1 MEITALIKQKALE
14 VGFDLVGVTTAE
26 PLDDLHVGHLR
37 SWLDS
42 GYAADMGYMHRNF
55 EKRINPGA
63 LLDGAKSVICVAL
76 NYAVDDAEFDD
87 NPEIARIAKFA
98 LYEDYHGFMKDR
110 LRELAAFLVATAGSD
125 ERFKI
130 CVDSVP
136 LLERALAQR
145 AGLGFIGTNRML
157 INPDFGLHLLL
168 GEIITTV
175 ELTADKPIDKL
186 CAECDKCVWACPTR
200 AIKSA
205 GTIDAGKCIS
215 YQTIENKGEIPDDIA
230 RSVGNNIFGCDK
242 CIDICPY
249 QKFAKEKAAKNKQF
263 KFHPERQNLKLKDIL
278 EMDEKRF
285 EELFGDSSLK
295 RTGLQKIK
303 ATIRKCTAN

>member
-1 MEITALIKQKALE
+1 MDITSLIKDKALA
-14 VGFDLVGVTTAE
+14 VGFDLVGVTTADAV
-26 PLDDLHVGHLR
+26 DDLHVGHLTE
-37 SWLDS
+37 WLDC

-55 EKRINPGA
+55 EKRVDPGT
-63 LLDGAKSVICVAL
+63 LLGGAKSVVCVAL
-76 NYAVDDAEFDD
+76 NYTPETQFDD
-87 NPEIARIAKFA
+87 NPEIARIANFA

-110 LRELAAFLVATAGSD
+110 LGELAAFLVETTGDGA
-125 ERFKI
+125 RFKI

-145 AGLGFIGTNRML
+145 AGIGFIGKNRML
-157 INPDFGLHLLL
+157 INPDFGLQLLL

-175 ELTADKPIDKL
+175 ELTPDKPMEKT
-186 CAECDKCVWACPTR
+186 CGECDKCVWACPTR

-205 GTIDAGKCIS
+205 GTIDARKCIS

-230 RSVGNNIFGCDK
+230 RFVGNNVFGCDR

-249 QKFAKEKAAKNKQF
+249 QKFAKEKAAKNKLF
-263 KFHPERQNLKLKDIL
+263 KFHPQRQNLKLKDIL
-278 EMDEKRF
+278 EMDEKQF
-285 EELFGDSSLK
+285 EEIFGDSSLK

-303 ATIRKCTAN
+303 ATIRKCTAS